1 MTQRKMRA
9 TPAELRAAAEAELT
23 PIGERYRRLLAELE
37 DVKRELRPAVVAA
50 VNVELPLRRIKELT
64 GVTPNTASKW
74 HREDVGSAAV

>member
-1 MTQRKMRA
+1 MTKRPMRA

-64 GVTPNTASKW
+64 TITPPTASKW
-74 HREDVGSAAV
+74 HREDMG